1 MDAESGLVR
10 GWARFF
16 LTTEFTD
23 RTDRSAR
30 SVNSVVKKRHG
41 KADPSTP
48 PSRCAIDEDNGAGA
62 CFGFRMRPIVQI
74 SLDLTDRAEALATAA
89 MARRAG
95 VDWLEAG
102 TPFILAEGLHGVRAL
117 REAFPGVPIVAD
129 LKTMDG
135 GYLEAEMMAKAG
147 ATHVV
152 VMSRAHEETLKCV
165 VKAGRDFGVKVMGD
179 NLGEPDMVAG
189 ARRIEDLGCDFVI
202 HHIGYDERRGIAA
215 SGRRMPSPLDQLR
228 EVVAAV
234 SVPVQAVGGLT
245 LEQAVRTPEYGA
257 PLVVIGAPLAVDA
270 DSFRTADGNLEGTL
284 RIICERVHGYGD
296 VPVKRTSR

>member
-1 MDAESGLVR
+1 
-10 GWARFF
+10 
-16 LTTEFTD
+16 
-23 RTDRSAR
+23 
-30 SVNSVVKKRHG
+30 
-41 KADPSTP
+41 
-48 PSRCAIDEDNGAGA
+48 
-62 CFGFRMRPIVQI
+62 MRPVVQI
-74 SLDLTDRAEALATAA
+74 SLDLTDIQEALATAT

-102 TPFILAEGLHGVRAL
+102 TPLILAEGLHGVWAL
-117 REAFPGVPIVAD
+117 RERFPGVPIVAD

-152 VMSRAHEETLKCV
+152 VMARAHEETLKCV
-165 VKAGRDFGVKVMGD
+165 VKAGRDFGIKVMGD
-179 NLGEPDMVAG
+179 NLGCPDMVAG
-189 ARRIEDLGCDFVI
+189 AKFIEDLGCDFVV

-234 SVPVQAVGGLT
+234 RVPVQAVGGLT

-270 DSFRTADGNLEGTL
+270 EAFRTADGNLEGSL
-284 RIICERVHGYGD
+284 RLICEKVHGYGD
-296 VPVKRTSR
+296 VPVGRKHP